1 MRPTSPWR
9 DNGRVAVSISA
20 QSPIKHSH
28 PRNPSM
34 NDSIAPA
41 VTSDTIT
48 TEFKFLD
55 GIKIVDFTQFEAG
68 PSCTE
73 ALAWLGADVVKIEN
87 PKMGDPGRRLRPG
100 QPDTDPYY
108 FHVFNANKKSIT
120 VNLKSEAGLNL
131 VKEMLKKAD
140 VCMENFAPG
149 AIERLGLGY
158 DVVKALNPSIIYA
171 QVKGFGEGSP
181 YEKNLAFD
189 MIAQA
194 CGGTFSVTGDPHGP
208 PTRPGISLGD
218 TGTGMLMAITILGAL
233 FKRRETGEGH
243 RIQVAMQDAIMHYM
257 RINFATQGL
266 TGEAAK
272 RGGSKVP
279 GVSNAPMG
287 LYPCAPGGPNDY
299 VYIMTSR
306 ANPDHWDRL
315 LKLIGRGDLIGDK
328 SYEKPMHRPEREPAG
343 DAIIAEWTRHHTK
356 HEAMQLIGAAGIPAG
371 AVLDTM
377 ELQNDPSFEQRGIMQ
392 VMNHPEHGDFKMP
405 AWPVRVDGKPSRI
418 ASSPVLGQ
426 HTEEVLTNWLG
437 LSEADRA
444 VLRRDGA
451 LG

>member
-1 MRPTSPWR
+1 
-9 DNGRVAVSISA
+9 
-20 QSPIKHSH
+20 
-28 PRNPSM
+28 M
-34 NDSIAPA
+34 NENTA
-41 VTSDTIT
+41 
-48 TEFKFLD
+48 EFKFLS

-120 VNLKSEAGLNL
+120 LNLKSPKGLAL
-131 VKEMLKKAD
+131 VKDMLRQAD
-140 VCMENFAPG
+140 VCIENFAPG

-158 DVVKALNPSIIYA
+158 DVVKALNPGIIYA

-194 CGGTFSVTGDPHGP
+194 CGGTFSVTGDPNGL

-233 FKRRETGEGH
+233 YKRRETGEGH
-243 RIQVAMQDAIMHYM
+243 RLQVAMQDAIMHYM

-266 TGEAAK
+266 TGRAAE

-279 GVSNAPMG
+279 GVNNAPMG

-315 LKLIGRGDLIGDK
+315 LKLIGREDLIGDTR
-328 SYEKPMHRPEREPAG
+328 YATPADRVAREAEV
-343 DAIIAEWTRHHTK
+343 DEVIAAWTRHRTK
-356 HEAMQLIGAAGIPAG
+356 HEAMAAVGEAGIPAG

-377 ELQNDPSFEQRGIMQ
+377 ELHNDPSFEQRGIMQ
-392 VMNHPEHGDFKMP
+392 TMVHPVHRPFKMP
-405 AWPVRVDGKPSRI
+405 GWPVRVDGKPSRI
-418 ASSPVLGQ
+418 APSPVLGE
-426 HTEEVLTNWLG
+426 HTDTVLSDWLG
-437 LSEADRA
+437 LTADAVA
-444 VLRRDGA
+444 VLKAEGA
-451 LG
+451 V

>member
-1 MRPTSPWR
+1 
-9 DNGRVAVSISA
+9 
-20 QSPIKHSH
+20 
-28 PRNPSM
+28 M
-34 NDSIAPA
+34 NDSTAHSITA
-41 VTSDTIT
+41 SDANTA
-48 TEFKFLD
+48 EFKFLS
-55 GIKIVDFTQFEAG
+55 GVRIVDFTQFEAG

-87 PKMGDPGRRLRPG
+87 PNMGDPGRRLRPG

-108 FHVFNANKKSIT
+108 FHVFNANKKSIA
-120 VNLKSEAGLNL
+120 VNLKSAHGLNL
-131 VKEMLKKAD
+131 VKQMLAKAD
-140 VCMENFAPG
+140 VCIENFAPG

-158 DVVKALNPSIIYA
+158 DVVKAINPGIIYA

-194 CGGTFSVTGDPHGP
+194 CGGTFSVTGDADGP

-243 RIQVAMQDAIMHYM
+243 RLQVAMQDAIMHYM

-266 TGEAAK
+266 TGKPAE
-272 RGGSKVP
+272 RGGSKVV
-279 GVSNAPMG
+279 GVNNAPMG

-299 VYIMTSR
+299 VYVMTSR

-315 LKLIGRGDLIGDK
+315 LKLIGREDLIGDK
-328 SYEKPMHRPEREPAG
+328 RFLTPADRVAREPEV
-343 DAIIAEWTRHHTK
+343 DEIIAAWTKKRTK
-356 HEAMQLIGAAGIPAG
+356 HEAMKLVGEAGIPAG

-377 ELQNDPSFEQRGIMQ
+377 ELQNDLSFERRGIMQ
-392 VMNHPEHGDFKMP
+392 TMNHPVHRAFKMP
-405 AWPVRVDGKPSRI
+405 GWPVRVDGKPSTLKP
-418 ASSPVLGQ
+418 SPVLGQ
-426 HTEEVLTNWLG
+426 HT
-437 LSEADRA
+437 DA
-444 VLRRDGA
+444 VLSDWLDLTADDVGKLRGDGA

>member
-1 MRPTSPWR
+1 
-9 DNGRVAVSISA
+9 
-20 QSPIKHSH
+20 
-28 PRNPSM
+28 M
-34 NDSIAPA
+34 NENTA
-41 VTSDTIT
+41 
-48 TEFKFLD
+48 EFKFLS

-87 PKMGDPGRRLRPG
+87 PKIGDPGRRLRPG

-120 VNLKSEAGLNL
+120 VNLKSPKGLAL
-131 VKEMLKKAD
+131 VKDMLRQAD
-140 VCMENFAPG
+140 VCIENFAPG

-158 DVVKALNPSIIYA
+158 DVVKALNPGIIYA

-194 CGGTFSVTGDPHGP
+194 CGGTFSVTGDPNGL

-233 FKRRETGEGH
+233 YKRRETGEGH
-243 RIQVAMQDAIMHYM
+243 RLQVAMQDAIMHYM

-266 TGEAAK
+266 TGRAAE

-279 GVSNAPMG
+279 GVNNAPMG

-315 LKLIGRGDLIGDK
+315 LKLIGREDLIGDTR
-328 SYEKPMHRPEREPAG
+328 YATPADRVAREAEV
-343 DAIIAEWTRHHTK
+343 DEVIAAWTRHRTK
-356 HEAMQLIGAAGIPAG
+356 HEAMAAVGEAGIPAG

-377 ELQNDPSFEQRGIMQ
+377 ELHNDPSFEQRGIMQ
-392 VMNHPEHGDFKMP
+392 TMVHPVHRPFKMP
-405 AWPVRVDGKPSRI
+405 GWPVRVDGKPSRI
-418 ASSPVLGQ
+418 APSPVLGE
-426 HTEEVLTNWLG
+426 HTDTVLSDWLG
-437 LSEADRA
+437 LTADAVA
-444 VLRRDGA
+444 VLKAEGA
-451 LG
+451 V

>member
-1 MRPTSPWR
+1 MTE
-9 DNGRVAVSISA
+9 NTA
-20 QSPIKHSH
+20 
-28 PRNPSM
+28 
-34 NDSIAPA
+34 
-41 VTSDTIT
+41 
-48 TEFKFLD
+48 EFKFLS

-100 QPDTDPYY
+100 QPDNDPYY

-120 VNLKSEAGLNL
+120 VNLKSEKGLSL
-131 VKEMLKKAD
+131 VKDMLRKAD
-140 VCMENFAPG
+140 VCIENFAPG

-158 DVVKALNPSIIYA
+158 DVVKAINPGIIYA

-194 CGGTFSVTGDPHGP
+194 CGGTFSVTGEADGP

-243 RIQVAMQDAIMHYM
+243 RLQVAMQDAIMHYM

-266 TGEAAK
+266 TGQAAK

-279 GVSNAPMG
+279 GVNNAPMG

-315 LKLIGRGDLIGDK
+315 LKLIGREDLVGDARYATPAD
-328 SYEKPMHRPEREPAG
+328 RVAREPEV
-343 DAIIAEWTRHHTK
+343 DAEIAAWTKTRSK
-356 HEAMQLIGAAGIPAG
+356 HDAMKAVGEAGIPAG
-371 AVLDTM
+371 AVLDTS
-377 ELQNDPSFEQRGIMQ
+377 ELQNDPTFEQRGIMQ
-392 VMNHPEHGDFKMP
+392 TMVHPVHRPFKMP
-405 AWPVRVDGKPSRI
+405 GWPVRVDGKPSRI
-418 ASSPVLGQ
+418 KPSPVLGAD
-426 HTEEVLTNWLG
+426 TGTVLSDWLG
-437 LSEADRA
+437 LNDAA
-444 VLRRDGA
+444 VAA
-451 LG
+451 LKAEGVV

>member
-1 MRPTSPWR
+1 
-9 DNGRVAVSISA
+9 
-20 QSPIKHSH
+20 
-28 PRNPSM
+28 M
-34 NDSIAPA
+34 NDA
-41 VTSDTIT
+41 VASVQ
-48 TEFKFLD
+48 FLA
-55 GIKIVDFTQFEAG
+55 GVKIVDLTQFEAG

-87 PKMGDPGRRLRPG
+87 PKLGDPGRRLRAG

-108 FHVFNANKKSIT
+108 FHVFNANKRSIT
-120 VNLKSEAGLNL
+120 VNLKSPKGLAL
-131 VKEMLKKAD
+131 VKDMLRQAD
-140 VCMENFAPG
+140 VCIENFAPG

-158 DVVKALNPSIIYA
+158 DVVRELNPGIIYA

-194 CGGTFSVTGDPHGP
+194 CGGTFSVTGDPDGP
-208 PTRPGISLGD
+208 PTRPGFSVGD

-233 FKRRETGEGH
+233 YKRRETGQGH
-243 RIQVAMQDAIMHYM
+243 RLQVAMQDAIMHYM

-266 TGEAAK
+266 TGKPAQ

-279 GVSNAPMG
+279 GVNNAPMG

-315 LKLIGRGDLIGDK
+315 LKIVGREELIGDPR
-328 SYEKPMHRPEREPAG
+328 YLTPMDRLAREAEV
-343 DAIIAEWTRHHTK
+343 DEIIAAWTRTRTK
-356 HEAMQLIGAAGIPAG
+356 HDAMRAVGDAGIPAG

-377 ELQNDPSFEQRGIMQ
+377 ELQNDQILRGPRHHAGDAPSAASGLQDAGVAGAGWME
-392 VMNHPEHGDFKMP
+392 
-405 AWPVRVDGKPSRI
+405 SRPPLT
-418 ASSPVLGQ
+418 SSPVLGE
-426 HTEEVLTNWLG
+426 HTDAVLGEWLG
-437 LSEADRA
+437 LNAQAVEALRAEGRFSRA
-444 VLRRDGA
+444 VTSSGLLARSCQRADA
-451 LG
+451 LPTPAPIRWAPICGFQVLYRC